1 MLASYFMGV
10 VILGALTMSFLA
22 VRRTDHRGF
31 IASVTFVSTYF
42 F

>member
-1 MLASYFMGV
+1 MLASYFMGAD
-10 VILGALTMSFLA
+10 IFGALTMPFLA